1 MKKILMSKL
10 IAATVLLNISQIASA
25 VEIPKPEAFELLPA
39 LVHVFPEQAEEAE
52 DKEIDPDIEVE
63 SNLIAKQHYWG
74 GEVGLIETYVYNE
87 SDQLIQKIET
97 EGNTQ
102 LITEYNY
109 NKNGDL
115 VQKVSSNGEIIDYL
129 YNKWGNMVQEIRH
142 HDIYETTTTYTYEYD
157 DYNNLTKKAFF
168 NTRDQIDADTYVYN
182 DRGLLS
188 AEYIEG
194 NKYPR
199 CKYFYDENDNLIKI
213 EYYVVEK
220 KLATKELS
228 YETTYTYDELG
239 RLIQDDFY
247 TYEYDD
253 YGNIAKQVSIFGAE
267 SFYTDYVYEHVELE
281 KSEKIDAIIDS
292 IEIPTTLGDAEN
304 NTTIPVVTGT
314 AIVDGA
320 AESTTAIVDGA
331 AESATAIT
339 TAMDW
344 KQEYINFISTHA
356 PIPSMFQTDF
366 YKLVHIDDDEIP
378 ELYID
383 GQYVSD
389 IQYILASGGR
399 YLALSTYGLE
409 DVYYIPNSGNLVVDQ
424 WLSVEEYKLTKDG
437 FELVEEINS
446 YGFEDKS
453 IILDFGVVTYGF
465 EDMRQAMTKDSVL
478 MGVEEELKS
487 YQEIIEEIENY

>member
-182 DRGLLS
+182 DRGLS
-188 AEYIEG
+188 
-194 NKYPR
+194 
-199 CKYFYDENDNLIKI
+199 
-213 EYYVVEK
+213 
-220 KLATKELS
+220 S
-228 YETTYTYDELG
+228 
-239 RLIQDDFY
+239 
-247 TYEYDD
+247 
-253 YGNIAKQVSIFGAE
+253 
-267 SFYTDYVYEHVELE
+267 
-281 KSEKIDAIIDS
+281 
-292 IEIPTTLGDAEN
+292 
-304 NTTIPVVTGT
+304 
-314 AIVDGA
+314 
-320 AESTTAIVDGA
+320 
-331 AESATAIT
+331 
-339 TAMDW
+339 
-344 KQEYINFISTHA
+344 
-356 PIPSMFQTDF
+356 
-366 YKLVHIDDDEIP
+366 
-378 ELYID
+378 
-383 GQYVSD
+383 
-389 IQYILASGGR
+389 LAS
-399 YLALSTYGLE
+399 YLQSHM
-409 DVYYIPNSGNLVVDQ
+409 N
-424 WLSVEEYKLTKDG
+424 
-437 FELVEEINS
+437 
-446 YGFEDKS
+446 
-453 IILDFGVVTYGF
+453 
-465 EDMRQAMTKDSVL
+465 
-478 MGVEEELKS
+478 
-487 YQEIIEEIENY
+487 